1 MSNLSVVVAVGSLA
15 VGMLTGVVVAVAYLH
30 RTFALRSDLTTLADR
45 FEDDMVYVR
54 GRLDTIVDRVS
65 K

>member
-1 MSNLSVVVAVGSLA
+1 MSNLAVLVALGSLA
-15 VGMLTGVVVAVAYLH
+15 IGVLTGVVIAVAYLH
-30 RTFALRSDLTTLADR
+30 RTFALRSDLTLLAEH
-45 FEDDMVYVR
+45 FEDDMTYVR